1 MGEAVAKK
9 FCIVLIFIL
18 LFSLMR
24 LPKCYSGNKEIR
36 GIWFNPFASD
46 VKLPK
51 NYTLAKIKLYDF
63 SNAGMSEI

>member
-1 MGEAVAKK
+1 
-9 FCIVLIFIL
+9 
-18 LFSLMR
+18 MR